1 MTNDPVLIAYAVKR
15 SASGKH
21 PTWTRIGSAYPHETG
36 AGLTVVLDAIP
47 PDGRVI
53 LLERDQADDER
64 LGTSARTATGFGG
77 VAAQY
82 LTFRKKCRLE
92 TTLTTYRLLQDR
104 KVAIFISV

>member
-36 AGLTVVLDAIP
+36 AGLTVILDAIP

-53 LLERDQADDER
+53 LLDRDQADDER
-64 LGTSARTATGFGG
+64 LAREAARIQRRHGKPTGRSRLARNVRSA
-77 VAAQY
+77 
-82 LTFRKKCRLE
+82 
-92 TTLTTYRLLQDR
+92 D
-104 KVAIFISV
+104 

>member
-21 PTWTRIGSAYPHETG
+21 STWTRIGSAYPHETG
-36 AGLTVVLDAIP
+36 AGLTVILDAIP

-64 LGTSARTATGFGG
+64 LAREAAPIQSRHGKPAGRPQRVRNVRSA
-77 VAAQY
+77 
-82 LTFRKKCRLE
+82 
-92 TTLTTYRLLQDR
+92 D
-104 KVAIFISV
+104 

>member
-64 LGTSARTATGFGG
+64 LAREAARIQSRHGSPKPRKQRP
-77 VAAQY
+77 VA
-82 LTFRKKCRLE
+82 
-92 TTLTTYRLLQDR
+92 
-104 KVAIFISV
+104 